1 MKPHMQKQPFFHI
14 KTLLAVAMILLAA
27 ILVLLPVSC
36 QNVASADN
44 ATYRV
49 LFPTGNYFQ
58 SSSPSLVG
66 ANRNYL
72 VIYDDLSKTLFVR
85 ADEEWTYTLDFESVS
100 GIFVVENVVF
110 LHADNKYFTLD
121 LTDKAATARERT
133 LPSPADVTFFNS
145 DGTYLYAHSAAGRL
159 TVYDKDL

>member
-1 MKPHMQKQPFFHI
+1 MKPYMQKQPFFHI

-110 LHADNKYFTLD
+110 CMPTTNISLST
-121 LTDKAATARERT
+121 
-133 LPSPADVTFFNS
+133 
-145 DGTYLYAHSAAGRL
+145 
-159 TVYDKDL
+159 